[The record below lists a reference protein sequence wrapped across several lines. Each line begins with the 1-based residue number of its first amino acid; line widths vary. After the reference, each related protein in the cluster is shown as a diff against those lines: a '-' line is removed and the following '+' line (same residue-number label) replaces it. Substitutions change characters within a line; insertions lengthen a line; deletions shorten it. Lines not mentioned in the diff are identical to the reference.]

1 MSTHAEARKVQRVAA
16 SGFGFIMLYTSI
28 PNTFLKPSVL
38 SLGVAEH
45 GSSISVEESWKMLD
59 AYAEAGGNMADTAHV
74 YAAWLPEG
82 KGQSERTLGQWIRSR
97 QAQTFLVATKGGHPD
112 LATMDIS
119 RLSPDDIARDIDQS
133 LERLQLDSIDL
144 LYLHRDD
151 PQIPVNEIMDALN
164 THVASGRVRALGA
177 SNWSSARIAQ
187 ANEYAS
193 KRDLTGF
200 CISQIGWSLAQVNP
214 DVRGAGLTI
223 QMDDE
228 LLAWHRQSG
237 FPIAAYSSQ
246 ANGFFAYPL
255 PDSQQDSKNW
265 TDKQKS
271 LAHSYLNPRNSARH
285 DCASRMST
293 HVGRTP
299 NEIALAYIWSQS
311 FPSIAIIG
319 PRRLEPLQDSLRAGA
334 LRLSPDAVAQLE
346 TAD

>member
-1 MSTHAEARKVQRVAA
+1 
-16 SGFGFIMLYTSI
+16 MLYTSI
-28 PNTFLKPSVL
+28 PNTDLKPSVL

-97 QAQTFLVATKGGHPD
+97 QARFLVATKGAHPD
-112 LATMDIS
+112 LATMDVS

-144 LYLHRDD
+144 YYLHRDD
-151 PQIPVNEIMDALN
+151 PQIPVDEIMDALN
-164 THVASGRVRALGA
+164 THVAKHRARALGA
-177 SNWSSARIAQ
+177 SNWSRARIMQ

-193 KRDLTGF
+193 KRGLRGF

-214 DVRGAGLTI
+214 TVRGAGLTV

-255 PDSQQDSKNW
+255 PDSQPDSEDW

-271 LAHSYLNPRNSARH
+271 LAHSYLNARNRARH

-293 HVGRTP
+293 HVARTP
-299 NEIALAYIWSQS
+299 NEIALAYLWSQS

-319 PRRLEPLQDSLRAGA
+319 PRRLEQLQDSLRAGD
-334 LRLSPDAVAQLE
+334 LRLSPDDVALLE